1 MQISPYF
8 HNLRSAYA
16 AELDD
21 MTFDSEGKHI
31 LQQRLSQRRKEI
43 DFLLNMLELSPEMVA
58 VIFHKAFRF
67 TSAKAMAQVLSHESE
82 DVPDWN
88 SLASDV
94 GVESWAVPLV
104 DLIRKQPQGGWFMTV
119 AAALEYMFAQND
131 QAHGHDPRDE
141 DGDGD
146 GEDGEDALSAE
157 DAEEV
162 AEARAR
168 EEAGAD
174 WMAEQ
179 GFDRKE

>member
-43 DFLLNMLELSPEMVA
+43 DFLLNMMELSPEMVA

-67 TSAKAMAQVLSHESE
+67 NSPKAMVHVLSHESE
-82 DVPDWN
+82 DLPEWD
-88 SLASDV
+88 SLTGSV
-94 GVESWAVPLV
+94 SVEPWAMPLV
-104 DLIRKQPQGGWFMTV
+104 DLIRQQPQGDWFMTV
-119 AAALEYMFAQND
+119 AAALEYMFTQND
-131 QAHGHDPRDE
+131 QAHGHDPRDA
-141 DGDGD
+141 DGDD
-146 GEDGEDALSAE
+146 EEDGEGALSAE
-157 DAEEV
+157 DAEEE